1 MQQVARKAMARLRY
15 VKRLSGC
22 TAILSVFLLMSA
34 CASTIPSARPDS
46 NGSSLSGT
54 SWTATILE
62 NDFTEGRRPT
72 IQFREDGKVAGTTG
86 CTVYFASIEIAGS
99 TLRIRN
105 LLLEPADARPGK
117 CDSLHEAQQARFLG
131 VLESTR
137 LVRVQSRQT
146 LLLDARQNLL
156 AILEQREEP
165 GASSAHLV
173 TEVDESAAHAAAF
186 GGLSSANDPLRGME
200 LVAVTPALGKYFGA
214 DAGVLVT
221 QVPPNNLLGLREG
234 DVILSVNGRQPANGP
249 HALRIL
255 RSYPPGTSLDVRV
268 LRQRESVNLRA
279 TLSE

>member
-1 MQQVARKAMARLRY
+1 MAHLRR
-15 VKRLSGC
+15 VTRLSGC
-22 TAILSVFLLMSA
+22 ASSLPVLLLVSA

-54 SWTATILE
+54 SWTVTILE

-72 IQFREDGKVAGTTG
+72 IQFRADGKVAGSTG
-86 CTVYFASIEIAGS
+86 CTVYFASTEIAGS
-99 TLRIRN
+99 ALRIRN

-131 VLESTR
+131 ALESTR
-137 LVRVQSRQT
+137 LVRIQSRQT

-156 AILEQREEP
+156 AIIEQREEP
-165 GASSAHLV
+165 SASSGHLV
-173 TEVDESAAHAAAF
+173 SEVDESAAHGAPF
-186 GGLSSANDPLRGME
+186 EGLSSANDPLRGME
-200 LVAVTPALGKYFGA
+200 FVAITPALGKFFGA

-221 QVPPNNLLGLREG
+221 RVPTNNLFGLREG